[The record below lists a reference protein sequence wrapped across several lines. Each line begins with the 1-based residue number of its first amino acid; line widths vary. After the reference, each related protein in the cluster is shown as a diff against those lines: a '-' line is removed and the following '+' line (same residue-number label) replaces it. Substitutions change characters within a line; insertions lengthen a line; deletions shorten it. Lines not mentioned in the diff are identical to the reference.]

1 MGLNVPAVP
10 MFEGKV
16 TASDLYVVV
25 RDLVTTKEDTNY
37 IMYYRVEYSKDGV
50 RLMGVNKNT
59 TSPTPILDVWA
70 TAYNHL
76 KAALTADGLAFT
88 DA

>member
-10 MFEGKV
+10 MFDGKV

-25 RDLVTTKEDTNY
+25 RDIVSTKDETNFV
-37 IMYYRVEYSKDGV
+37 MYYRVEYSKDGV
-50 RLMGVNKNT
+50 RLMGVNKTT

-70 TAYNHL
+70 AAYNDL
-76 KAALTADGLAFT
+76 KAALTADSLAYT